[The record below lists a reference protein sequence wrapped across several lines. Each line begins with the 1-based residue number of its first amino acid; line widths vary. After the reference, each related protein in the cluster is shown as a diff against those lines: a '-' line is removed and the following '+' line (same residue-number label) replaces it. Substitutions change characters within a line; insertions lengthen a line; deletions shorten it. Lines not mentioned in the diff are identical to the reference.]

1 MMITKGRR
9 ILAAVLLAVLFS
21 MLFTAPASAE
31 RYRFQSRSV
40 KILKDMIGLMKK
52 ENLNRTAERQEK
64 LEADLEKIRKI
75 SDSDYAIAAAI
86 MDCWEN
92 VMVNEDYRFIIY
104 GDGDYA
110 PELED
115 SGIEMYER
123 HAFVVMG
130 YALSY
135 GKMQKELEGRCN
147 AAAAAARSYP
157 DSIIICTGGATGG
170 GNPDKHTE
178 AGEMKAY
185 LTEVCGIDPE
195 RIFTDPDAK
204 LTVDNAMN
212 TLEIMKE
219 HDVHACTIVTS
230 DYHQRWSQM
239 LFRAAAA
246 IALEEGYPVEIVANY
261 NFHGSGKQNDASMTS
276 MALSQLNT
284 LIDRFQ
290 TIK

>member
-1 MMITKGRR
+1 MGTKGRR
-9 ILAAVLLAVLFS
+9 IMAAVLLAVSFLMLFS
-21 MLFTAPASAE
+21 VPASAE
-31 RYRFQSRSV
+31 RYRFNSRSV
-40 KILKDMIGLMKK
+40 KIIKDMIGLMKK
-52 ENLNRTAERQEK
+52 ENLNQTTERQEK
-64 LEADLEKIRKI
+64 LAADLEKIRKI
-75 SDSDYAIAAAI
+75 SDSDYAIASAI

-92 VMVNEDYRFIIY
+92 VMVNEDYPFIIY
-104 GDGDYA
+104 EGGEYA

-115 SGIEMYER
+115 SGIETYER

-135 GKMQKELEGRCN
+135 GKMQKELERRCD

-185 LTEVCGIDPE
+185 LTEKCGIDPE
-195 RIFTDPDAK
+195 RIFTDPKAT
-204 LTVDNAMN
+204 LTVDNAIN

-219 HDVHACTIVTS
+219 QDVHACTIVTS
-230 DYHQRWSQM
+230 HYHQRWSQM
-239 LFRAAAA
+239 MFRTMAA
-246 IALEEGYPVEIVANY
+246 ISREEGYPVEIVANY
-261 NFHGSGKQNDASMTS
+261 NCKEKGQLSLESGRS

-284 LIDRFQ
+284 LIDRFK
-290 TIK
+290 TTK